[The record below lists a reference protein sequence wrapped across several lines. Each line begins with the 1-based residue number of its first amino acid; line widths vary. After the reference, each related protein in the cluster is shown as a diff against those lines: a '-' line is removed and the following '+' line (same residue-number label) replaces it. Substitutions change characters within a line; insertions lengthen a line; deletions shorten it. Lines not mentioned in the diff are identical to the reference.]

1 MAIVG
6 YGRVSTVEQ
15 SLSIQ
20 LDALKKYGCD
30 KIFSERVTGTTK
42 DGRSELKNALDYM
55 RDGDTFV
62 VTRIDRLARSMRD
75 LQNIAHDLKKQDI
88 SLVVIEQNVDTSTS
102 AGRAFFNMLGVF
114 AEFETDLRKERQA
127 EGIAKAKL
135 AGKYK
140 GRKPTASNQSND
152 VLSLLGEGLGKAEV
166 ARRLNMSR
174 QSVYRIINANKVAND
189 VMSLLSE
196 GLGKTEVARRFNMS
210 RQSVYRIINANKVAK

>member
-62 VTRIDRLARSMRD
+62 VARIDRLARSMRD

-196 GLGKTEVARRFNMS
+196 GLGKTEVARRLNMS